1 MKMFRALGASF
12 AVAALA
18 LGLSGAG
25 GAFAQSRTIRYIV
38 PLAPGGP
45 NDTIARLMA
54 DEISRAQGVTIVV
67 ENRAGAGTI
76 IGTDMV
82 ARATPDGNTILQA
95 AGSFMV
101 NSTVKKLNYDPFT
114 SFEHVCYLVETPQL
128 MVVPASSP
136 YRTID
141 DLLKAAR
148 ARPGALTLAASGP
161 ATAQHIDFELFRHAA
176 GVDMTF
182 VPYPGDAPTLTAV
195 LGEQVTAALFD
206 YSTGAGQ
213 IADGKL
219 RPLVVGTGK
228 RLAELPDVPTL
239 GDIGF
244 PDLDWVGTLGV
255 VAPAKTPPAAMA
267 QLQGWFSAALKAPA
281 IQPKLAA
288 LGVMPKGLC
297 GADYTAFL
305 HKQFAEFQ
313 LGVRQAGIKVE

>member
-1 MKMFRALGASF
+1 MTFKRWVRIGAAIAS
-12 AVAALA
+12 VGV
-18 LGLSGAG
+18 GLVCSQAQ
-25 GAFAQSRTIRYIV
+25 AQSRTIKYVV

-54 DEISRAQGVTIVV
+54 DEIGRAQGVTIVV
-67 ENRAGAGTI
+67 ENKPGAGTV

-82 ARATPDGNTILQA
+82 ARAAPDGNTILQA

-114 SFEHVCYLVETPQL
+114 SFEHICYLVETPQL
-128 MVVPASSP
+128 IVVPASSP

-148 ARPGALTLAASGP
+148 AKPGELTLGANGP
-161 ATAQHIDFELFRHAA
+161 ATAQHIEFELFRHAA
-176 GVDMTF
+176 GIEMTF

-195 LGEQVTAALFD
+195 LGAQVSAALFD
-206 YSTGAGQ
+206 YSTASAQ

-219 RPLVVGTGK
+219 RPLLVGTSK
-228 RLAELPDVPTL
+228 RITELPDVPTL
-239 GDIGF
+239 ADIGF
-244 PDLDWVGTLGV
+244 NDLEWVGTLGV
-255 VAPAKTPPAAMA
+255 VAPAKTPPAITNE
-267 QLQGWFSAALKAPA
+267 LIGWFSAALKAPA

-288 LGVMPKGLC
+288 LGVLPKGLC

-305 HKQFAEFQ
+305 RKQFAQFQ
-313 LGVRQAGIKVE
+313 RGVREANITVE